1 MKSKIC
7 DENLNFSFYKIGIF
21 FKKLCFKKMDYIDK
35 SRHVKKRHVRVSMS
49 VSLATLT
56 LLGVISPPLFY
67 WIL

>member
-21 FKKLCFKKMDYIDK
+21 LLCFKKMDYIDK
-35 SRHVKKRHVRVSMS
+35 SRHVKKRHVKVSMS

-56 LLGVISPPLFY
+56 LLGVISPPPFCWVL
-67 WIL
+67 